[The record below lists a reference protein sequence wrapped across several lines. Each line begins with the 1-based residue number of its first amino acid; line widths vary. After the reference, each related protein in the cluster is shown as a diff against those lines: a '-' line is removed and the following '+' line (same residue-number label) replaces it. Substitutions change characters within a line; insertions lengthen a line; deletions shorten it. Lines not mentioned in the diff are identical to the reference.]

1 MPKTGKT
8 TGNLKMRSGPGMG
21 FEPPIAYLVP
31 DTQLEILDEQGDWLH
46 VRAAGKEGYVGRK
59 WVAITEAPNVAS
71 AGDVKQAGELGH
83 HAVNLGGLHH
93 SGEIKHSGETKAG
106 GLGSAGDLKPG
117 AKAPPD
123 MAERKGLEK
132 K

>member
-1 MPKTGKT
+1 MTKTGKT

-59 WVAITEAPNVAS
+59 WV
-71 AGDVKQAGELGH
+71 
-83 HAVNLGGLHH
+83 
-93 SGEIKHSGETKAG
+93 EIKEAAS
-106 GLGSAGDLKPG
+106 LGSAGDIKQGGLGHSGGSVKNGTEGSGLGRAGSGPVG
-117 AKAPPD
+117 GNK
-123 MAERKGLEK
+123 KGLEK